1 MASNMNDIKRVKK
14 EIEDLRYKMKDN
26 NRVTSYEHFLF
37 DEKYYIE
44 FPNEL
49 ENQIL

>member
-44 FPNEL
+44 FPPKL
-49 ENQIL
+49 QQ